1 MGGYSGYFADPD
13 GFAWE
18 VAWNPGFASCRTV
31 QSNSPPDRSSTRI
44 VPDRRGRASS
54 SHRASR
60 SASPVS
66 ECELTTPRVLVLKTL
81 GAVRFA
87 ASVVDATWRSVG
99 VNESVGVAV
108 VNHRRAARRMTL
120 LAVVFALLACV
131 PGAFA
136 LEQVVDV
143 AAVDTAVAADT
154 AATIDTKSAVDA
166 TAAVDTTAT
175 APTVIVDPPPPA
187 DPTPPPADPL
197 PPEPLV
203 TAAPLAPVVPDPVAV
218 SPPPVDPTPVAPTP
232 PPADP
237 VPAAPQDVMI
247 AVHGASP
254 VVTGETNTITVTASN
269 ATPVLPRVEPAVS
282 SPAAAPVSADQST
295 PAVSAQPAT
304 ESSVITPLVVPIV
317 QTLGPGLLAP
327 YTSPETFGPQ
337 RSAPNTT
344 TARPAAPHPPPP
356 RPAQASPV
364 MWFGG
369 AVPTGGWSGESAG
382 MLTFLMGLL
391 PLGLPDGKSSL
402 AGQTQ
407 LAVLLMGALL
417 MLIPFFAS
425 PLRDRRRRGP
435 RGFATLALRP
445 G

>member
-18 VAWNPGFASCRTV
+18 VAWNPVSHPAGRCNQTPRLIA
-31 QSNSPPDRSSTRI
+31 Q
-44 VPDRRGRASS
+44 GRASYPTGGAA
-54 SHRASR
+54 HGATMAASPP
-60 SASPVS
+60 APPVS
-66 ECELTTPRVLVLKTL
+66 ECELTTPRVVVLKTL
-81 GAVRFA
+81 DAVRFA

-99 VNESVGVAV
+99 VNEGVGVAI

-143 AAVDTAVAADT
+143 AAVDTAVDT

>member
-1 MGGYSGYFADPD
+1 
-13 GFAWE
+13 
-18 VAWNPGFASCRTV
+18 
-31 QSNSPPDRSSTRI
+31 
-44 VPDRRGRASS
+44 
-54 SHRASR
+54 
-60 SASPVS
+60 
-66 ECELTTPRVLVLKTL
+66 
-81 GAVRFA
+81 
-87 ASVVDATWRSVG
+87 
-99 VNESVGVAV
+99 
-108 VNHRRAARRMTL
+108 MTL

-154 AATIDTKSAVDA
+154 AATIDTQPAVDA

-197 PPEPLV
+197 PPEPVV

-218 SPPPVDPTPVAPTP
+218 SPPPVDPTP

-237 VPAAPQDVMI
+237 VPTAPQDVMI

-254 VVTGETNTITVTASN
+254 AVTGETNTITVTASN
-269 ATPVLPRVEPAVS
+269 ATPVLPRVEPVVS
-282 SPAAAPVSADQST
+282 SPAAAPVSADPST